1 MNDDRRDE
9 NEEKPRIIIEDKR
22 FSRDEEDDEE
32 ETARK
37 DEPDAPPDSDTGD
50 VEIDE
55 AATGDAKSDS
65 SPSQVKQGE
74 STPTE
79 SRKKF
84 EVIEEPAVPPA
95 ADPTMDDFDRDKIP
109 TDDDAF
115 RELTKED
122 EERLRNAAKE
132 QLSALSKIG
141 IENYL
146 RDVFNVAYILSLQY
160 LGLQPNPNTNLTARD
175 LKRAAICI
183 DVIDFMKNRLDD
195 FLSPEE
201 KTHIGSLLA
210 ALKMEYSKVVPPP
223 PGKE

>member
-22 FSRDEEDDEE
+22 HSRGEENDEE

-37 DEPDAPPDSDTGD
+37 DEPDAPPASDTED
-50 VEIDE
+50 VKEDE

-84 EVIEEPAVPPA
+84 EVIEEPTMPPA
-95 ADPTMDDFDRDKIP
+95 ADPTTVGFDRDEIP
-109 TDDDAF
+109 DDDAF

-132 QLSALSKIG
+132 QLAALSKIG

-210 ALKMEYSKVVPPP
+210 ALKVEYSKVVPPP